1 MKKYFLLFVLSIF
14 IISCSKKKVIISG
27 KLNNAL
33 PLSRVEIIDIS
44 SVATLPITNFGIDE
58 KGNFSDTISIDKNGI
73 YALIYQGRIQ
83 PIYLKKGQN
92 IHIIGNGS
100 NFPEDIKIIG
110 EGQANNEFLSES
122 AKFVNEYLSSKIS
135 VDILK
140 KNEADF
146 IKEME
151 KYATDINKKL
161 DEIAKTKKTDNEVLN
176 WKKDEL
182 LVNLLII
189 SSQYELMHGQITGKS
204 NFKVSEDFKK
214 KQKMLEKSSFIE
226 TFPEFRQYLL
236 MKLQNDFQVFAKPY
250 LNNTKIT
257 QTEVF
262 LKFLDTRK
270 ELDQKTKDYLA
281 SFIATQFDFTPQNHR
296 AEQVYK
302 VLSEKIQS
310 SDIKKE
316 LEKVFHAILGV
327 KIGSQAPEGM
337 LIGQDGKT
345 LKISSFKGKPT
356 LLVFYNSSS
365 PAMIEHVVPTLKELS
380 NFYKTKMNFV
390 YVNFEDNQKQ
400 FQNTS
405 KALMK
410 DLFGTNVYP
419 KGGLKSEM
427 AKQYHIYGFKLPSFV
442 VLDKDG
448 KIVSQAFL
456 NIAEPK
462 LIDILNKQTGLNA
475 PIQNNFND
483 IESHHEH
490 DGHNH

>member
-1 MKKYFLLFVLSIF
+1 
-14 IISCSKKKVIISG
+14 
-27 KLNNAL
+27 
-33 PLSRVEIIDIS
+33 
-44 SVATLPITNFGIDE
+44 
-58 KGNFSDTISIDKNGI
+58 
-73 YALIYQGRIQ
+73 
-83 PIYLKKGQN
+83 
-92 IHIIGNGS
+92 
-100 NFPEDIKIIG
+100 
-110 EGQANNEFLSES
+110 
-122 AKFVNEYLSSKIS
+122 
-135 VDILK
+135 
-140 KNEADF
+140 
-146 IKEME
+146 
-151 KYATDINKKL
+151 
-161 DEIAKTKKTDNEVLN
+161 
-176 WKKDEL
+176 
-182 LVNLLII
+182 
-189 SSQYELMHGQITGKS
+189 MHGQITGKS

-316 LEKVFHAILGV
+316 LEKVFHTILGV
-327 KIGSQAPEGM
+327 KISSQAPEGM
-337 LIGQDGKT
+337 LTGQDGKT
-345 LKISSFKGKPT
+345 LRISNFKGKPT

-390 YVNFEDNQKQ
+390 YISFEDNQKQ

-410 DLFGTNVYP
+410 DLFGTNVYA

-448 KIVSQAFL
+448 KIASQAFL

-462 LIDILNKQTGLNA
+462 LIDILNKQTGLNS